1 MKEPSKRNHLCLVN
15 KMVPLIHK
23 ILPKVS
29 YMQWSYI
36 SYNTTYDENM
46 LGQAIIKVLC
56 HYNNLLITGNIPPL
70 TLVIT
75 TNTLPD
81 SEQVHL
87 EAENKIFSFLL
98 SEEERSRLAQ
108 ALSDE
113 FKTTIKLDNVKMGSI
128 RVDMRLANLSK
139 LEYLK
144 ELSDKLVLT
153 NIVDSILMTPEFI
166 QSCQAEDVAIS
177 VIIDEESYQQVKLNA
192 GE

>member
-1 MKEPSKRNHLCLVN
+1 
-15 KMVPLIHK
+15 
-23 ILPKVS
+23 
-29 YMQWSYI
+29 
-36 SYNTTYDENM
+36 M

-56 HYNNLLITGNIPPL
+56 HYNFLLITGNILPL

-87 EAENKIFSFLL
+87 EAEKNIFRLLL
-98 SEEERSRLAQ
+98 SEEERSRLAE

-113 FKTTIKLDNVKMGSI
+113 FKTTIKLDNVQMGSI
-128 RVDMRLANLSK
+128 GVDMRLANLSK

-166 QSCQAEDVAIS
+166 ESCQAQDVAIN
-177 VIIDEESYQQVKLNA
+177 VIIDEESYQQVKLHA

>member
-1 MKEPSKRNHLCLVN
+1 
-15 KMVPLIHK
+15 
-23 ILPKVS
+23 
-29 YMQWSYI
+29 
-36 SYNTTYDENM
+36 M

-56 HYNNLLITGNIPPL
+56 HYMFLLITGNIPPL

-75 TNTLPD
+75 TNTVPD

-87 EAENKIFSFLL
+87 EAENNIFRLLL
-98 SEEERSRLAQ
+98 SEKERSRLAE

-113 FKTTIKLDNVKMGSI
+113 FETTIKLDNVKMGSI
-128 RVDMRLANLSK
+128 RVDMRLGNLSK

-144 ELSDKLVLT
+144 ELSDKLVMT

-166 QSCQAEDVAIS
+166 ESCQAEDVAIN
-177 VIIDEESYQQVKLNA
+177 VIIDEESYQQVKLHA